1 MRLTVRSSAVL
12 RVLRYFVLSFFLV
25 MLQTVVLPRVFPGAL
40 PDLMLPAVIAAAM
53 GEDERIAALFGAF
66 GGFFLDAAG
75 TAGLSLSPLYYMLI
89 GYVCGVLIRFWLRR
103 TFLSFM
109 SYVAAATFLTRP
121 VVTYV
126 LLQFSQPDTPLNRAI
141 SDILLPEALLT
152 VLAAPLL
159 YLAVLLPLRSAMRRS
174 MKN

>member
-75 TAGLSLSPLYYMLI
+75 HKSQKAFIGRNYLI
-89 GYVCGVLIRFWLRR
+89 K
-103 TFLSFM
+103 
-109 SYVAAATFLTRP
+109 
-121 VVTYV
+121 
-126 LLQFSQPDTPLNRAI
+126 
-141 SDILLPEALLT
+141 
-152 VLAAPLL
+152 
-159 YLAVLLPLRSAMRRS
+159 AVIFPIIAFT
-174 MKN
+174 